1 MISLLKCFQVN
12 ESLSVIRPFA
22 VLGKDKTT
30 VIPRYIAVHVSRIQ
44 YIADFSVFNV
54 LYNVVM

>member
-1 MISLLKCFQVN
+1 MWITPTYSPEKQ
-12 ESLSVIRPFA
+12 
-22 VLGKDKTT
+22 T

-54 LYNVVM
+54 LYNVIL